1 MLEELADSTVAL
13 IFVKDAAGKYVFI
26 NRGYELVNRVSRTT
40 YLGSTDYDVFPKEEA
55 DRFRRADR
63 RVIEGREV
71 VVEEER
77 RTYEDGVHTIVVVK
91 FPLVDA
97 KGDVYG
103 VCGVATDVSQ
113 RVEAEA
119 RMRMLSAAVDR
130 ASDMIAMFEWT
141 PLREWRIFYVNEMFL
156 RMTGYERSDVIGH
169 TSRFLEGPR
178 TNVEESNRRRAL
190 LAQGIPCRAEVAYYR
205 RDGSVFWV
213 ELNARPLRGA
223 DGSVTHTIVLYRDI
237 TERRVTDEMQSL
249 EEPNAAD
256 GLHSPR
262 YLHHALESAAHDAR
276 VNDRAHS
283 LLWVA
288 LEPLADRSAVA
299 RVLHESLR
307 SEDVPARMESGEV
320 AVLLRHCTCAQGR
333 RVAQSLVNALS
344 QTGIRAHAG
353 VAEIAGG
360 GNAQH
365 VLEAARQACIKAKQA
380 GAGVVYPA

>member
-13 IFVKDAAGKYVFI
+13 VFVKDAEGRYVFI
-26 NRGYELVNRVSRTT
+26 NRGYELVNRVSRTS

-63 RVIEGREV
+63 RVIEGREI

-103 VCGVATDVSQ
+103 VCGVASDVS
-113 RVEAEA
+113 
-119 RMRMLSAAVDR
+119 
-130 ASDMIAMFEWT
+130 
-141 PLREWRIFYVNEMFL
+141 
-156 RMTGYERSDVIGH
+156 GH

-237 TERRVTDEMQSL
+237 TE
-249 EEPNAAD
+249 
-256 GLHSPR
+256 
-262 YLHHALESAAHDAR
+262 
-276 VNDRAHS
+276 
-283 LLWVA
+283 
-288 LEPLADRSAVA
+288 
-299 RVLHESLR
+299 
-307 SEDVPARMESGEV
+307 
-320 AVLLRHCTCAQGR
+320 
-333 RVAQSLVNALS
+333 
-344 QTGIRAHAG
+344 
-353 VAEIAGG
+353 
-360 GNAQH
+360 
-365 VLEAARQACIKAKQA
+365 K
-380 GAGVVYPA
+380 

>member
-1 MLEELADSTVAL
+1 MLEELADSTVAV

-26 NRGYELVNRVSRTT
+26 NRGYELVHRVSRTA

-55 DRFRRADR
+55 DRFRQADR
-63 RVIEGREV
+63 RVIESREV
-71 VVEEER
+71 LVEEER
-77 RTYEDGVHTIVVVK
+77 RTYADGVHSLVVVK

-113 RVEAEA
+113 RIEAEA

-237 TERRVTDEMQSL
+237 TEKRVTDEMQSL
-249 EEPNAAD
+249 EETGAED
-256 GLHSPR
+256 GLQSAR

-276 VNDRAHS
+276 VNERAHS

-288 LEPLADRSAVA
+288 LEPLADRATVS
-299 RVLHESLR
+299 RLLHENLR
-307 SEDVPARMESGEV
+307 SEDVPARMESGDV
-320 AVLLRHCTCAQGR
+320 AVLLRHCTSAQGR
-333 RVAQSLVNALS
+333 RVAQSFAGALS
-344 QTGIRAHAG
+344 QCGIRAHAG
-353 VAEIAGG
+353 VAEISGDG
-360 GNAQH
+360 SAQH
-365 VLEAARQACIKAKQA
+365 VLDAARQACEAAKQA
-380 GAGVVYPA
+380 GAGAVYPA